1 MPLAVFDVTKNYAKI
16 GELFDTSKKYVYKDP
31 NSGEYAVPVR
41 TPSSGYFYSGS
52 YYWQQYESWN
62 GSVTNTVYWLGDVAT
77 AAGYAEVFNA
87 PGSGYI
93 YYRGSVQTSSTNFDT
108 PNGEPEVTTNYSVAR
123 ATFLNPNVIRM
134 PHLWTMY
141 NTGSSLTYSF
151 DGEGF
156 TVGPAPP
163 SLPSTSP
170 SPRLFFLGVI

>member
-31 NSGEYAVPVR
+31 NSGVYAVPVR

-52 YYWQQYESWN
+52 YYWQLEESPDV
-62 GSVTNTVYWLGDVAT
+62 GVISTVYWLGDVANT
-77 AAGYAEVFNA
+77 NGDVEVFNA

-93 YYRGSVQTSSTNFDT
+93 YYRGEVQNTTTRFYY
-108 PNGEPEVTTNYSVAR
+108 GEPYVTAMFSVAR
-123 ATFLNPNVIRM
+123 TTSLNPNVIRM

-151 DGEGF
+151 DGESF
-156 TVGPAPP
+156 TVGAAPP